1 MTALPTKSK
10 TPEGVSINARN
21 VNFKLERALATDWA
35 DNDAVLTAIFNA
47 MSISFPS
54 GEKNF
59 IDSIRAYEKS
69 ITDEKLLKD
78 IKGFYKQEGIHS
90 REHRKY
96 NKILCEQRGYNLEK
110 LENIYLRR
118 IEKGKKDPRV
128 TNKMLLASTVAV
140 EHFTASFGETFLEGR
155 ILKNIEGPIGDLW
168 CWHALEEL
176 EHKSVAFDVYNAVG
190 GQYKM
195 RKTIMR
201 ISMVMLIKDFLTV
214 AIKMLH
220 HDKQLW
226 KWRTFKSLTKLLFLK
241 DGFLRLHAA
250 AYKDFFREDFH
261 PWDSDNRVLLQY
273 WQEKLEPVMAAA

>member
-1 MTALPTKSK
+1 MTALPPPSR
-10 TPEGVSINARN
+10 TPENISISARK
-21 VNFKLERALATDWA
+21 VNFQLEQALATDWA
-35 DNDAVLTAIFNA
+35 DNDPVLTAIFNA

-59 IDSIRAYEKS
+59 IDSVRAYEGRIS
-69 ITDEKLLKD
+69 DEKLLKD
-78 IKGFYKQEGIHS
+78 IKGFYKQEGMHS

-96 NKILCEQRGYNLEK
+96 NKILCEQRGYNLQK
-110 LENIYLRR
+110 LESIYLRR
-118 IEKGKKDPRV
+118 IEKAKKDPRV
-128 TNKMLLASTVAV
+128 TNQMLLASTVAV

-155 ILKNIEGPIGDLW
+155 ILKQIDGPIGDLW
-168 CWHALEEL
+168 RWHALEEL
-176 EHKSVAFDVYNAVG
+176 EHKSVAFDVYNQIG
-190 GQYKM
+190 GSYNL

-201 ISMVMLIKDFLTV
+201 ISMVRLLKDFLTV
-214 AIKMLH
+214 AFKMLY

-226 KWRTFKSLTKLLFLK
+226 KWRTFKSLIKLLFLK

-261 PWDSDNRVLLQY
+261 PWDSDNRALLEY

>member
-10 TPEGVSINARN
+10 TPEGVAINARN
-21 VNFKLERALATDWA
+21 VNFKLECALATDWA

-110 LENIYLRR
+110 LENVYLRR

-155 ILKNIEGPIGDLW
+155 ILKNVEGPIGDLW

-190 GQYKM
+190 GNYKM

-226 KWRTFKSLTKLLFLK
+226 KWRSFKSLTKLLFFK
-241 DGFLRLHAA
+241 
-250 AYKDFFREDFH
+250 
-261 PWDSDNRVLLQY
+261 PS
-273 WQEKLEPVMAAA
+273 

>member
-1 MTALPTKSK
+1 
-10 TPEGVSINARN
+10 
-21 VNFKLERALATDWA
+21 
-35 DNDAVLTAIFNA
+35 
-47 MSISFPS
+47 
-54 GEKNF
+54 
-59 IDSIRAYEKS
+59 
-69 ITDEKLLKD
+69 
-78 IKGFYKQEGIHS
+78 
-90 REHRKY
+90 
-96 NKILCEQRGYNLEK
+96 
-110 LENIYLRR
+110 
-118 IEKGKKDPRV
+118 
-128 TNKMLLASTVAV
+128 MLLASTVAV

-155 ILKNIEGPIGDLW
+155 ILKNIEGPIGNLW